1 LGICLFLVFLVVVN
15 KLVHLP
21 VLVCVCL
28 FVVGS
33 RSRQGMGASARK
45 DKKKKKKK
53 KKKETCRK
61 ARPDEFVTT
70 SLPRLSPPF
79 GEEVFFF
86 FFSLGLLRVLRFT
99 HVVLPCSVTLGSRWE
114 REREEDTMV
123 RVLSCQGDL
132 RHLAYAFFARA
143 CCNGSLLL

>member
-1 LGICLFLVFLVVVN
+1 
-15 KLVHLP
+15 
-21 VLVCVCL
+21 
-28 FVVGS
+28 
-33 RSRQGMGASARK
+33 MGASARK
-45 DKKKKKKK
+45 DKKKKKK
-53 KKKETCRK
+53 TCRK

-114 REREEDTMV
+114 RERERRGYNGT
-123 RVLSCQGDL
+123 RTLLPRGSTALGIRLFC
-132 RHLAYAFFARA
+132 A
-143 CCNGSLLL
+143 CML